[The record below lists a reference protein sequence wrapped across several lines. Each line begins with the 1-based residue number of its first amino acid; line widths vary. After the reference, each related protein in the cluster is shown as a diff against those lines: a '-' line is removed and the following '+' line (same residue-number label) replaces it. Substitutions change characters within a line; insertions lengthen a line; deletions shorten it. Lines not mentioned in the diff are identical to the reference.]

1 MSRRANAVRM
11 RALVGRW
18 RKQGGSGASFAAR
31 HGVSA
36 TKFGYWRRLL
46 AGPGGLEGERRKAPA
61 VEFQPMRLVG
71 ASAALEIAFATGER
85 MLVHEGVSAA
95 TLTAAVSALRSRC

>member
-1 MSRRANAVRM
+1 MSRQANAVRM

-18 RKQGGSGASFAAR
+18 RKEGGSGAAFAAR

-46 AGPGGLEGERRKAPA
+46 AGQGSVDGEEARRSP
-61 VEFQPMRLVG
+61 VDFQPVRLVG
-71 ASAALEIAFATGER
+71 GSAGLKIAFATGER
-85 MLVHEGVSAA
+85 MMVHEGVSAA
-95 TLTAAVSALRSRC
+95 TLTAAVTALRSRC

>member
-1 MSRRANAVRM
+1 M
-11 RALVGRW
+11 RALVQRW
-18 RKQGGSGASFAAR
+18 RREGGSGAAFAAR

-46 AGPGGLEGERRKAPA
+46 AGQGTVDVETPSTPP

-71 ASAALEIAFATGER
+71 VSAVLEIAFVTGER
-85 MLVHEGVSAA
+85 MVVHEGVSAA

>member
-1 MSRRANAVRM
+1 MSREANAVRM

-18 RKQGGSGASFAAR
+18 RKEGGSGAAFAGR

-46 AGPGGLEGERRKAPA
+46 AGQARLDAETPPP
-61 VEFQPMRLVG
+61 VEFQPVRLVG
-71 ASAALEIAFATGER
+71 ASAVLEIALATGER
-85 MLVHEGVSAA
+85 ILVPEGVSAA
-95 TLTAAVSALRSRC
+95 TLSAAVSALRSRC